1 MDSDKKKKQLII
13 LFVIGSIM
21 IVGVFI
27 WSMILNFSN
36 LSFTKP
42 DIKVP
47 EIPSTIEKKDK
58 NQVEEIQNSVEEN
71 SKINTETLKDTNNTK

>member
-13 LFVIGSIM
+13 LFIIGSIM

-27 WSMILNFSN
+27 WSMILNFSG

-47 EIPSTIEKKDK
+47 EIPSTIETKDK
-58 NQVEEIQNSVEEN
+58 NQAEEIKNSVEQN
-71 SKINTETLKDTNNTK
+71 NKANTSEIPDNQQ

>member
-13 LFVIGSIM
+13 LFVIGSII

-27 WSMILNFSN
+27 WSMILNFSG

-42 DIKVP
+42 DIKAP
-47 EIPSTIEKKDK
+47 EIPSTIETKDK
-58 NQVEEIQNSVEEN
+58 NQVEEIKNSVEEN
-71 SKINTETLKDTNNTK
+71 NKANTETLKDTNNTK

>member
-27 WSMILNFSN
+27 WSMILNFSG

-47 EIPSTIEKKDK
+47 EIPSANETK
-58 NQVEEIQNSVEEN
+58 NQAEEIKNSVEEN
-71 SKINTETLKDTNNTK
+71 NKANTETVKDTNNTK

>member
-27 WSMILNFSN
+27 WSMILNFSG

-47 EIPSTIEKKDK
+47 EIPSTIETKDK
-58 NQVEEIQNSVEEN
+58 NQAEEIKNSVEEN
-71 SKINTETLKDTNNTK
+71 SKANTETVKDTNNTK

>member
-21 IVGVFI
+21 IIGIFI
-27 WSMILNFSN
+27 WSMILNFSD

-47 EIPSTIEKKDK
+47 EIPSANETK
-58 NQVEEIQNSVEEN
+58 NQAEEIKNSVEEN
-71 SKINTETLKDTNNTK
+71 NKANTETIKDTNNTK

>member
-13 LFVIGSIM
+13 LFVIGSII

-36 LSFTKP
+36 ISFTK
-42 DIKVP
+42 P
-47 EIPSTIEKKDK
+47 EIPSTIETKDK

-71 SKINTETLKDTNNTK
+71 SKANTETLKDTNNTK

>member
-1 MDSDKKKKQLII
+1 
-13 LFVIGSIM
+13 M

-27 WSMILNFSN
+27 WSMILNFSG

-47 EIPSTIEKKDK
+47 EIPSTIETKDK
-58 NQVEEIQNSVEEN
+58 NQAEEIKNSVEEN
-71 SKINTETLKDTNNTK
+71 SKANTDTVKDTNNTK

>member
-13 LFVIGSIM
+13 LFVIGSII

-27 WSMILNFSN
+27 WSMILNFSG

-42 DIKVP
+42 DIKAP
-47 EIPSTIEKKDK
+47 EIPSTIETKDK

-71 SKINTETLKDTNNTK
+71 SKANTETLKDTNNTK

>member
-1 MDSDKKKKQLII
+1 
-13 LFVIGSIM
+13 M
-21 IVGVFI
+21 IVAIFI

>member
-1 MDSDKKKKQLII
+1 MDRDKKKKQLII

-27 WSMILNFSN
+27 WSMILNFSG

-47 EIPSTIEKKDK
+47 EIPSTIETKDK
-58 NQVEEIQNSVEEN
+58 NQAEEIKNSVEEN
-71 SKINTETLKDTNNTK
+71 SKANTDTVKDTNNTK

>member
-21 IVGVFI
+21 IIGIFI
-27 WSMILNFSN
+27 WSMILNFSG

-47 EIPSTIEKKDK
+47 EIPSTIETKDK
-58 NQVEEIQNSVEEN
+58 NQAEEIKNSVEEN
-71 SKINTETLKDTNNTK
+71 SKANTETVKDTNNTK

>member
-21 IVGVFI
+21 IIGIFI
-27 WSMILNFSN
+27 WSMILNFSD

-47 EIPSTIEKKDK
+47 EIPSANETK
-58 NQVEEIQNSVEEN
+58 NQAEEIKNSVEEN
-71 SKINTETLKDTNNTK
+71 SKANTETIKDTNNTK

>member
-27 WSMILNFSN
+27 WSMILNFSG

-47 EIPSTIEKKDK
+47 EIPSTIETKDK
-58 NQVEEIQNSVEEN
+58 NQVEEIKNSVEEN
-71 SKINTETLKDTNNTK
+71 SKANTETLKNTNNTK

>member
-27 WSMILNFSN
+27 WSMILNFSG

-47 EIPSTIEKKDK
+47 EIPSAIETKDK
-58 NQVEEIQNSVEEN
+58 NQVEEIKNSVEEN
-71 SKINTETLKDTNNTK
+71 SKATTSEIPDNQQ